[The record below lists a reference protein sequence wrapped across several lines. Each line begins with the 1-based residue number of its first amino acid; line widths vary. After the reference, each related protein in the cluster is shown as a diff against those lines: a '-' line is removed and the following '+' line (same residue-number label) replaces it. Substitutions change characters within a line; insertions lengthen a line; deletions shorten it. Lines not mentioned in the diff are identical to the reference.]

1 MVAEA
6 GWCGGFFTHMS
17 AAWAGMAR
25 LAGWE
30 LVRPLYCLMA
40 NLGFLTAWWFQDCW
54 TSYMVADFSLNE
66 YSRRQ
71 EVEAASLEIV
81 QHHFFHILL
90 WKQFLCSPRFK
101 GKSHRLTSQWEK
113 VDKSVAM
120 FDNHNIWSIYGHAH
134 TNIHIHTHTHS
145 VWYILT

>member
-71 EVEAASLEIV
+71 EVEATSLEIV

-90 WKQFLCSPRFK
+90 WKQFLCSPRSR
-101 GKSHRLTSQWEK
+101 GRVIDSLLNGRRLINLWPCLTTT
-113 VDKSVAM
+113 
-120 FDNHNIWSIYGHAH
+120 IYEAYMDMH
-134 TNIHIHTHTHS
+134 TQIYIYTHTHS

>member
-90 WKQFLCSPRFK
+90 WKQFLCSPRSR
-101 GKSHRLTSQWEK
+101 GRVIDSLLNGRRLINLWPCLTTT
-113 VDKSVAM
+113 
-120 FDNHNIWSIYGHAH
+120 IYEAYMDMH
-134 TNIHIHTHTHS
+134 TQIYIYTHTHS